1 MLNVI
6 IIGTGNVSHHIC
18 KAIEKT
24 KNLKLTQLLGRKKDL
39 PKNFNQSISYCHN
52 LKKIK
57 KADFYIIC
65 VNDDAILK
73 ISNELNVDTNSIV
86 VHSSGSTNMDQL
98 SKHKNHGVIYPLQ
111 TFSKSKETNFKD
123 IPIIIEGNS
132 SLVLNKIKKVSKLL
146 SKKIV
151 VCNYDQRTLIH
162 ISAVFTNNFSNYMY
176 IIAEKILKSQNID
189 VNILYPLIKETAD
202 KLNYLSPKEA
212 QTGPAIRNDEITI
225 QKHLNLLKETKYFE
239 IYNNLTKEIIKSKN
253 EL

>member
-1 MLNVI
+1 MLKVI

-18 KAIEKT
+18 KAIEKV
-24 KNLKLTQLLGRKKDL
+24 KNLKLVQIYGRKKDL
-39 PKNFNQSISYCHN
+39 PKNFNQSISYCYN
-52 LKKIK
+52 VKKIK

-65 VNDDAILK
+65 VTDDAILK
-73 ISNELNVDTNSIV
+73 VSNELNIDTNSIV
-86 VHSSGSTNMDQL
+86 VHSSGSTNMNQL

-111 TFSKSKETNFKD
+111 TFSKIKKTNFKD
-123 IPIIIEGNS
+123 IPIIIEGS
-132 SLVLNKIKKVSKLL
+132 SNLVLNKIKKISAFL
-146 SKKIV
+146 SKKVV
-151 VCNYDQRTLIH
+151 VCNSQQRTLIH
-162 ISAVFTNNFSNYMY
+162 ISAVFTNNFSNYMN
-176 IIAEKILKSQNID
+176 IIAEKILQSQNID
-189 VNILYPLIKETAD
+189 IDILNPLIKETAD

>member
-6 IIGTGNVSHHIC
+6 IIGTGNVSQHIS
-18 KAIEKT
+18 KAIEKVQ
-24 KNLKLTQLLGRKKDL
+24 NIELIQIFGRKKEL
-39 PKNFNQSISYCHN
+39 PKNFNQSIPYCYN
-52 LKKIK
+52 IKEIK
-57 KADFYIIC
+57 KANFYIIC
-65 VNDDAILK
+65 VTDNAILK
-73 ISNELNVDTNSIV
+73 VSNELNVDTNSIV

-98 SKHKNHGVIYPLQ
+98 SKHKKHGVIYPLQ
-111 TFSKSKETNFKD
+111 TFSKITKTNFKD
-123 IPIIIEGNS
+123 IPIIIEGSSNS
-132 SLVLNKIKKVSKLL
+132 VLNKIKKISTLL

-151 VCNYDQRTLIH
+151 VCNSEQRTLIH
-162 ISAVFTNNFSNYMY
+162 ISAVFTNNFSNYMN

-189 VNILYPLIKETAD
+189 IDILNPLIKETAD

>member
-52 LKKIK
+52 IKKIK

-98 SKHKNHGVIYPLQ
+98 SKHQNHGVIYPLQ

-132 SLVLNKIKKVSKLL
+132 SLILDKIKKVSKLL
-146 SKKIV
+146 SKKVV